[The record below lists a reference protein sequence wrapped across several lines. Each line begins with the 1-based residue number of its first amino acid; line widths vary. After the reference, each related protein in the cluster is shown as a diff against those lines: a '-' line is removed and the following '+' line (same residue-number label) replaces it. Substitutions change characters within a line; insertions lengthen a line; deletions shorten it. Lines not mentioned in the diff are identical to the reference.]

1 MVVKMSEEKKSFAKK
16 EITNELLSELIS
28 ADRSFEITGLEA
40 EGSMTEMVEAV
51 ETAIERQHKTCRV
64 YTAGRSAAVAAAAI
78 PTGVTQVTGVAAAIG
93 IGLHNFATYN
103 PDYEIAKHLL
113 DKKLSVNKKEVTMEN
128 GKKKSRWSFLGDI
141 VIAGAGAIADSVVS
155 AAEKGAKQ
163 SGREQEFREKK
174 AQFDE
179 QRNQTR
185 QAFTKMTGKK

>member
-1 MVVKMSEEKKSFAKK
+1 MAYSTPYDYNEESVRQLDEKFSEIEHDRFLYCIQDQQKWDIEKVNNFIAQLRTSHTFTLK
-16 EITNELLSELIS
+16 EL
-28 ADRSFEITGLEA
+28 DRLKILE
-40 EGSMTEMVEAV
+40 
-51 ETAIERQHKTCRV
+51 
-64 YTAGRSAAVAAAAI
+64 
-78 PTGVTQVTGVAAAIG
+78 P
-93 IGLHNFATYN
+93 TYN
-103 PDYEIAKHLL
+103 KEYSTNHRRYITTAQEVVSKMTSTLSGF
-113 DKKLSVNKKEVTMEN
+113 KKIVAEFRNKGKNKKEVTMEN